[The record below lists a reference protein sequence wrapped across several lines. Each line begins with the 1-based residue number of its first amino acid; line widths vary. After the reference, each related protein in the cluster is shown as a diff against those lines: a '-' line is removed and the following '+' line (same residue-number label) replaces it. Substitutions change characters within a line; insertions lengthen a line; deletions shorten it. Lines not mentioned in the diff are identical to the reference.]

1 MSGLNV
7 TVDASQL
14 ERWASELSARGMR
27 NAIRRAVDQSARAAR
42 KEIIPLIAADIGV
55 PKSKIAAAVPKVKA
69 STASNLTASWT
80 ISKQRIGILNVS
92 GASIVKRGGLTA
104 STHRL
109 TGGGSARLNVKKAF
123 VINANGGRAVV
134 YRKSGSRKPLKAIYA
149 ETPATAMGQDGAAAR
164 VAWQREAN
172 KQVGQRLAAEVA
184 KQLVAEG
191 LGPSSPNND

>member
-1 MSGLNV
+1 MSALNV

-42 KEIIPLIAADIGV
+42 KAIIPLIAADIGV

-69 STASNLTASWT
+69 STAGNLTASWT

-92 GASIVKRGGLTA
+92 GANVVKGAGLSA

-109 TGGGSARLNVKKAF
+109 TGGGSARLCD
-123 VINANGGRAVV
+123 
-134 YRKSGSRKPLKAIYA
+134 SGKCR
-149 ETPATAMGQDGAAAR
+149 R
-164 VAWQREAN
+164 
-172 KQVGQRLAAEVA
+172 
-184 KQLVAEG
+184 
-191 LGPSSPNND
+191 